1 MAEYTR
7 LHNALALIRLR
18 NPPVNAIS
26 TALLRDI
33 KEGLQKAVIDHTIKA
48 IVICG
53 AEGKFSAGNLSLT
66 LSHYL
71 WNPATD

>member
-7 LHNALALIRLR
+7 LQNWLALIRLR

-26 TALLRDI
+26 ISVLHGI
-33 KEGLQKAVIDHTIKA
+33 KEGLQKALRDHTVKA

-53 AEGKFSAGNLSLT
+53 ADGKFSAGNSLT

-71 WNPATD
+71 WNPTTA

>member
-7 LHNALALIRLR
+7 LRNSLALIRLR

-26 TALLRDI
+26 AAVLHGI
-33 KEGLQKAVIDHTIKA
+33 KEGLRKAITDHTVKA

-53 AEGKFSAGNLSLT
+53 ADGKFSADLKWSSFFL
-66 LSHYL
+66 
-71 WNPATD
+71 

>member
-7 LHNALALIRLR
+7 HNALALIRFR
-18 NPPVNAIS
+18 NPPVNVIS
-26 TALLRDI
+26 MALLREME
-33 KEGLQKAVIDHTIKA
+33 EGLQKAVTDHTIKA

-53 AEGKFSAGNLSLT
+53 AEGKFSAGNDLT
-66 LSHYL
+66 LSHCL